1 MKKPMMISTFRLL
14 PRVVPPR
21 FAASMALPLVLA
33 LSGVSGPSLR
43 ANPSGGRVVAGEAAF
58 SSSGSTLTIHQGSD
72 RAIIHWQDFSIPG
85 GSTTRFVQP
94 SGASAVLNRVTGGNP
109 SAIHGTLSAN
119 GQVYLINPNGILV
132 GSGGVVDTAGFLAST
147 LDVSDAAFLRGG
159 DLRFSGNSKAS
170 VVNLGRIGASEGDVI
185 LIARTVENHGE
196 IHAPNGTAALAAGS
210 EVLVKASG
218 EERVFIEAGNAS
230 EASSATQAGLI
241 AAAAA
246 EIKAAGGNEYAL
258 AIKHTGVTR
267 ATGVSKSGGRVFLSA
282 GGKSR
287 LSQTGKIQARNPDG
301 GGGTVRI
308 EAARIEVGSTAVID
322 ASADSNSSN
331 GEGGTILAGG
341 GLRGEDVSIGNAEQ
355 LVIDD
360 GAQIHAD
367 GSGRGGGGE
376 VVLWADGRTDFSG
389 AVSARG
395 GVDGGRG
402 GFVEVSGK
410 EVLNFRGLVDTGGG
424 TLLLDPT
431 NITIQASTGNQDN
444 TWSAGQIDAALQSNN
459 LVLQADQDITWSGD
473 ASLTYTNL
481 ADRNLTL
488 QAGRNILFT
497 LVSSNGASILPGV
510 GAGRLGIVLN
520 ADRDTSGSGN
530 IRLFNT
536 TIDSNG
542 GDIVFGG
549 GVNPLTTAA
558 VGSGTGSDAQKAG
571 VFLSGSTLRSG
582 TGSISLRGRG
592 IAGASNAYGVAVTGG
607 SRIES
612 SSGPITLHGT
622 GATGVQQNHG
632 VFLTGANTVVTSATG
647 AISITGTGG
656 GGTGGDH
663 HGISLTSAASIT
675 STGTGA
681 GAATVTLHGTG
692 GAGTLQNRGVF
703 LSGVDTAVTSEDG
716 AISVTGIGGAG
727 SGGDNHGIALTSAA
741 TITSTGTGA
750 DAAMVT
756 LHGTGGAGTQQNH
769 GVFLSDANTEVTSV
783 VGALSVTGVGGAG
796 SGSSNDGIHL
806 SAASRIT
813 STGTGASA
821 ATLTLHGTG
830 GAGTQQNRGIFLT
843 GAGTTVTSADGS
855 LSLTGVGAGGSGS
868 TGSNHGIHLASGAR
882 LVSTATGMGAPSVT
896 LHGTGGPGSA
906 NNLGVWLEGANT
918 AVTSVDSAI
927 SATGVAGANTT
938 TGVRLSTSA
947 SVGGPATTGAILLQT
962 PDEISLQ
969 GGAVIQSIGTGT
981 PVVLSAGGNFIN
993 TAGAGAVLAP
1003 NGRWL
1008 IYSNGVVG
1016 NDFGG
1021 LLSGNLALHERTFA
1035 TAPPESV
1042 TEPGNRYLFAAA
1054 PPSLTVTSLSAGKTY
1069 GDTYSFAS
1077 PVVGTDYSIT
1087 GFIDA
1092 SIYGGAFTQDSVAIL
1107 GLSGAPVLMSAGA
1120 AATAGVGASPY
1131 VINLDVGTLEN
1142 TAGFVF
1148 GTFTPSGTLAVSP
1161 REITVTAIGGTSI
1174 YGDSPANP
1182 GLSATNLASF
1192 DTVTAL
1198 TGLSNSFGIDSTTTV
1213 AAYTLS
1219 VAGTLTNGNYEV
1231 TSTHTGTWDVTKKA
1245 LSITANPASKTFG
1258 DAFAFVGTEFETEGL
1273 INGDT
1278 VTSANFASAGAIAV
1292 AFVAGGPYPILI
1304 NGASGSGLGNY
1315 EITYSNSL
1323 LTVNPRPV
1331 IVTALGGSSTYGES
1345 PANPGISATNL
1356 ARTDTLAALTGLFN
1370 SSEISATTPAGIYPL
1385 NVSGVLTNSNYVV
1398 ESAIGGTWTVA
1409 LKALTITANDRI
1421 KTYGDGFVFQGTE
1434 FSVVGL
1440 VNEDAVTM
1448 ADLASEGSI
1457 PEANVPGGPYVISIA
1472 DATGTGLENY
1482 DIQYID
1488 GRMQVLPRGIVVL
1501 SRGGRSVAGSKPR
1514 IPGLR
1519 VKNLASFDS
1528 IAVIQGLKNRLSVTR
1543 RSPAGVYRTQIAG
1556 RLGNPNYVV
1565 IRKIRGK
1572 WRVK

>member
-1 MKKPMMISTFRLL
+1 MIPFDSTQFASRM
-14 PRVVPPR
+14 
-21 FAASMALPLVLA
+21 AASFVLTAALA
-33 LSGVSGPSLR
+33 LSPVSGPSLR
-43 ANPSGGRVVAGEAAF
+43 ANPSGGQVVAGDASF
-58 SSSGSTLTIHQGSD
+58 SSSGSTLTITQGSD
-72 RAIIHWQDFSIPG
+72 RAIINWQDFSIPG

-109 SAIHGTLSAN
+109 SAIQGTLIAN
-119 GQVYLINPNGILV
+119 GQVYLVNPNGILV
-132 GSGGVVDTAGFLAST
+132 GAGGVVNTAGFLAST
-147 LDVSDAAFLRGG
+147 LDVSDAAFLGGG
-159 DLRFSGNSKAS
+159 DLRFTGNSKAS
-170 VVNLGRIGASEGDVI
+170 VVNLGSIGASGGDVI

-196 IHAPNGTAALAAGS
+196 IRAPNGTAALAAGS

-218 EERVFIEAGNAS
+218 EERVFIEAGNTPGT
-230 EASSATQAGLI
+230 SSATQAGLI
-241 AAAAA
+241 AAASA

-287 LSQTGKIQARNPDG
+287 LSQTGTIQARKSG
-301 GGGTVRI
+301 GDGGTVRV

-322 ASADSNSSN
+322 ASADSNSPN

-355 LVIDD
+355 LIIDD
-360 GAQIHAD
+360 GAQIQAD

-395 GVDGGRG
+395 GVEGGRG
-402 GFVEVSGK
+402 GFFEVSGK
-410 EVLNFRGLVDTGGG
+410 EVLNFRGRVDTGGG

-431 NITIQASTGNQDN
+431 NITIQAATGNQDN
-444 TWSAGQIDAALQSNN
+444 TWGVGQIDAALQSNN
-459 LVLQADQDITWSGD
+459 LVLLADQDITWSGD
-473 ASLTYTNL
+473 APLTYTNL
-481 ADRNLTL
+481 VDRTLTL

-497 LVSSNGASILPGV
+497 LVSGNGASILPGV
-510 GAGRLGIVLN
+510 GAGRLGVVLN
-520 ADRDTSGSGN
+520 AGRDTSGSGN

-549 GVNPLTTAA
+549 GANPLTTAA

-582 TGSISLRGRG
+582 AGLISLRGRG

-612 SSGPITLHGT
+612 SSGAITLHGT

-632 VFLTGANTVVTSATG
+632 VFLTGANTLVTSATG
-647 AISITGTGG
+647 PISITGTGG
-656 GGTGGDH
+656 GGSGGDH
-663 HGISLTSAASIT
+663 HGISLASAARIT

-703 LSGVDTAVTSEDG
+703 LSGTNTAVTSVAG

-727 SGGDNHGIALTSAA
+727 SGGDNHGIALTGTARV
-741 TITSTGTGA
+741 TSTGTGA
-750 DAAMVT
+750 GAATVM

-769 GVFLSDANTEVTSV
+769 GVFLTGADTIVTSTT
-783 VGALSVTGVGGAG
+783 GAVSITGVGGVG
-796 SGSSNDGIHL
+796 SGGDNYGIAL
-806 SAASRIT
+806 NSAARVT

-821 ATLTLHGTG
+821 APVTLHGTG
-830 GAGTQQNRGIFLT
+830 GAGTQQNRGVFLT
-843 GAGTTVTSADGS
+843 GANTALTSTGGAIS
-855 LSLTGVGAGGSGS
+855 VTGVGAGGSGS
-868 TGSNHGIHLASGAR
+868 AGSNHGIHLADAAR
-882 LVSTATGMGAPSVT
+882 IASTATGEDAAAVT

-906 NNLGVWLEGANT
+906 NNLGVWLDGAST
-918 AVTSVDSAI
+918 GVTSVDSAI
-927 SATGVAGANTT
+927 SATGIAGPNTS
-938 TGVRLSTSA
+938 TGMRLSNSA
-947 SVGGPATTGAILLQT
+947 VVGGAATTGAILLRT
-962 PDEISLQ
+962 PNEISLQ
-969 GGAVIQSIGTGT
+969 GGSVIQSIGSGT

-993 TAGAGAVLAP
+993 SAGAGAVLAP

-1021 LLSGNLALHERTFA
+1021 LLSSNLALHERTFV

-1042 TEPGNRYLFAAA
+1042 TESGNRYLFAAA

-1092 SIYGGAFTQDSVAIL
+1092 SIYGGAFTQDTVAIL
-1107 GLSGAPVLMSAGA
+1107 GLTGAPVLTSAGA
-1120 AATAGVGASPY
+1120 EATATVGGSPY
-1131 VINLDVGTLEN
+1131 VIDVSVGTLEN

-1161 REITVTAIGGTSI
+1161 REITVTAIGGTSV

-1192 DTVTAL
+1192 DTVAAL
-1198 TGLSNSFGIDSTTTV
+1198 TGLSNTFGIDSTTTV

-1219 VAGTLTNGNYEV
+1219 VAGTLTNSNYQV
-1231 TSTHTGTWDVTKKA
+1231 TSTHTGTWGVTKKA
-1245 LSITANPASKTFG
+1245 LSVTANPVSKTFG
-1258 DAFAFVGTEFETEGL
+1258 DAYFFAGTEFETEGL
-1273 INGDT
+1273 INGNT
-1278 VTSANFASAGAIAV
+1278 VTSANFVSAGTVAV

-1323 LTVNPRPV
+1323 MTVDPRPV
-1331 IVTALGGSSTYGES
+1331 IVTARGGRSIYGEA
-1345 PANPGISATNL
+1345 PVNPGISATNL

-1370 SSEISATTPAGIYPL
+1370 SSEISATTPAGVYPL
-1385 NVSGVLTNSNYVV
+1385 NVSGTLTNSNYVV
-1398 ESAIGGTWTVA
+1398 ESAIPGTWTVA
-1409 LKALTITANDRI
+1409 LKTLTITAIDQI
-1421 KTYGDGFVFQGTE
+1421 KTYGNGFVFQGTE
-1434 FSVVGL
+1434 FEAVGL
-1440 VNEDAVTM
+1440 VNEDSVTTT
-1448 ADLASEGSI
+1448 DLASEGVI
-1457 PEANVPGGPYVISIA
+1457 PEASVPGGPYAITIA

-1482 DIQYID
+1482 DIEYID
-1488 GRMQVLPRGIVVL
+1488 GRMQVVPRGLVVL
-1501 SRGGRSVAGSKPR
+1501 SRGGRSAAGSKPR
-1514 IPGLR
+1514 NPGLR
-1519 VKNLASFDS
+1519 VRNLASFDS
-1528 IAVIQGLKNRLSVTR
+1528 IAVIQGLKNRLPVTR
-1543 RSPAGVYRTQIAG
+1543 RSPAGSYRTQVVG
-1556 RLGNPNYVV
+1556 SLGNPNYVIV
-1565 IRKIRGK
+1565 RKIRGK